1 MQRGQDF
8 MFHRVY
14 SAAYHHYT
22 GSSSVQSLV
31 NIAMVTYVCI
41 ILATSFINDV
51 VRIV

>member
-8 MFHRVY
+8 VFHRFY

-22 GSSSVQSLV
+22 RSSSVLSLV
-31 NIAMVTYVCI
+31 NIAMVTYMYVCI

-51 VRIV
+51 VM